1 MLKSPGLMY
10 GGMPVLHCGKRR
22 EAAFAITSSISPV
35 RQRISKKRTWK
46 CAIIRCSNSA
56 PGVQDSTTPQVDTT
70 GLSDLSFDRLQPT
83 DQDCKT
89 RYRKVFG
96 NFVAREAILDEEYW
110 QHGCVQKVTGR
121 TSDIFVMWIATKD
134 NLQNSNDSG
143 ISTFLHASN
152 RPADRS
158 FILKEF
164 NALKR
169 RCFGRD
175 GHYLKCFCI
184 VAVKKEVKIKRRIV
198 LNSIVGTLDLSI
210 RQLLQGETFPGEQA
224 GSSIYMS
231 GSKSGC
237 SHRYGYVAN
246 VCVAKFARR
255 QGIGSNMLQLAIE
268 IAKSSGLKDVFV
280 HVNTNNKIAQQ
291 LYRNIGFKVV
301 EAATSNS
308 LGEQKQLLLLEH
320 QI

>member
-184 VAVKKEVKIKRRIV
+184 VA
-198 LNSIVGTLDLSI
+198 
-210 RQLLQGETFPGEQA
+210 EQA

>member
-110 QHGCVQKVTGR
+110 TAAWLRAESHWEDQRHLRYV
-121 TSDIFVMWIATKD
+121 
-134 NLQNSNDSG
+134 DSHKRQ
-143 ISTFLHASN
+143 FAEQ
-152 RPADRS
+152 
-158 FILKEF
+158 EF

>member
-110 QHGCVQKVTGR
+110 TAAWLRAESHWEDQRHLRYV
-121 TSDIFVMWIATKD
+121 
-134 NLQNSNDSG
+134 DSHKRQ
-143 ISTFLHASN
+143 FAEQ
-152 RPADRS
+152 
-158 FILKEF
+158 EF

-184 VAVKKEVKIKRRIV
+184 VAVRTSTTYSYNVKKEVKIKRRIV